1 MKNISFLSLS
11 LAVCLACSP
20 ASDNNNGGSG
30 GSSSGGSGGATGGR
44 GGSGGSTGGSTG
56 GSSAGSGGSTAGS
69 GGSGGSTG
77 GAGGSTGGS
86 GGSGGSTGGSGGSTG
101 GTGGGSGDA
110 GKPEGG
116 GMEMG
121 GGGSA
126 GGPAAA
132 LNFVFDVPCPMGTV
146 RAAGNCAVGGSGEND
161 PLRVKTVTK
170 TFGGNPATTY
180 TVKLKICAVSEQR
193 SFTGCMTSMAGS
205 NFVCMDGAIGGPAT
219 YPAVSM
225 TVSEPMHKYYLN
237 NGGTRDDLRLMEYS
251 ATFEMKG
258 GSTITFNT
266 NGGSNS
272 DVYTAKWRGHNYT
285 CAGAPG
291 IMQPFEGQFF
301 WFTVES
307 VTPAM

>member
-1 MKNISFLSLS
+1 
-11 LAVCLACSP
+11 
-20 ASDNNNGGSG
+20 
-30 GSSSGGSGGATGGR
+30 
-44 GGSGGSTGGSTG
+44 
-56 GSSAGSGGSTAGS
+56 
-69 GGSGGSTG
+69 
-77 GAGGSTGGS
+77 
-86 GGSGGSTGGSGGSTG
+86 
-101 GTGGGSGDA
+101 
-110 GKPEGG
+110 
-116 GMEMG
+116 
-121 GGGSA
+121 
-126 GGPAAA
+126 
-132 LNFVFDVPCPMGTV
+132 
-146 RAAGNCAVGGSGEND
+146 
-161 PLRVKTVTK
+161 
-170 TFGGNPATTY
+170 
-180 TVKLKICAVSEQR
+180 
-193 SFTGCMTSMAGS
+193 
-205 NFVCMDGAIGGPAT
+205 MDGGIGGPAT